1 MKIYILTAFFFS
13 LMGASV
19 SATTKIVNKTPCV
32 LQLFNENNDNASLTL
47 TLNPLPP
54 GLQQSATDQ
63 SSPFYMVEEQAI
75 KVNIGAYNTW
85 NCDNYISTYY
95 RTGLTNECVEVYAN
109 ILPTTPG
116 ESSVPGELLTRPCG
130 GSSNTIPSSSTVPSL
145 ATPTPPAPAPA
156 SSSPAK

>member
-1 MKIYILTAFFFS
+1 MKIYILTAFFLS
-13 LMGASV
+13 LMGV
-19 SATTKIVNKTPCV
+19 SASAATKIVNKTTCV
-32 LQLFNENNDNASLTL
+32 LQLFNENNDNAPLTL

-63 SSPFYMVEEQAI
+63 AYPFYMVEEQAI

-85 NCDNYISTYY
+85 SCDNYISTYY
-95 RTGLTNECVEVYAN
+95 RTGLTNECVEVYTN

-130 GSSNTIPSSSTVPSL
+130 GSSNATPPSSTVPSL
-145 ATPTPPAPAPA
+145 ATPTPAAPAP
-156 SSSPAK
+156 SSPPSAK